1 MSPRGVVRTL
11 EGYQQEERVGLIAS
25 GKRRQL
31 LRLFIILP
39 INQYQFSDI
48 SMYVYFRLE

>member
-11 EGYQQEERVGLIAS
+11 EEYQQEERVGLIAS
-25 GKRRQL
+25 GKRRQH
-31 LRLFIILP
+31 LRLLIILP

-48 SMYVYFRLE
+48 SLHVYFGLE